1 MGRIPSLDGLR
12 AIAVSLV
19 IACHF
24 GNDYELPYFNN
35 LGDLG
40 VRMFFVISGF
50 LITGLLLKE
59 LDRTGEISL
68 SWFYF
73 RRTLRIFPAFYFYM
87 GVMLVLSASS
97 LNHLTLLG
105 ALPALT
111 YTSNYWSEWDA
122 AGYVT
127 SHTWSLATEEQFY
140 LIWPFTLALAGRSR
154 AVWILVAAVVASP
167 ILRTMIYLH
176 NGGPSSSLSAFHV
189 NMDHI
194 GMGCLLAFLRERL
207 HNTYW
212 YRRILNSCAFILVP
226 IFIVLATYQQNH
238 PSIHRTVLFFL
249 IAASIALSIDWA
261 ITHHKSAVGRALN
274 CRLITFIGAI
284 SYSLYL
290 WQQPFTHLNGEKPN
304 LMLSGPWQIL
314 ANPVVGLFCIFAC
327 ACASYYLIEQPA
339 LRLRERIENGGLIS
353 LRSNDIAQEYGK

>member
-1 MGRIPSLDGLR
+1 
-12 AIAVSLV
+12 
-19 IACHF
+19 
-24 GNDYELPYFNN
+24 
-35 LGDLG
+35 
-40 VRMFFVISGF
+40 MFFVISRF

-176 NGGPSSSLSAFHV
+176 NGGPTSSLSAFHV

-261 ITHHKSAVGRALN
+261 ITHHKSAVGRALYLPADHVH
-274 CRLITFIGAI
+274 RRYQLLTLPLATTFHASQWGRNRI
-284 SYSLYL
+284 Y
-290 WQQPFTHLNGEKPN
+290 TKRT
-304 LMLSGPWQIL
+304 L
-314 ANPVVGLFCIFAC
+314 ANYCESSCGPILHF
-327 ACASYYLIEQPA
+327 
-339 LRLRERIENGGLIS
+339 RLRVRLLPS
-353 LRSNDIAQEYGK
+353 DRAASA